1 MNLRELRKGR
11 GLTQGQLG
19 ALAGMDQATVSR
31 IENGKQTVSLEQLR
45 ALAGALGIDL
55 ADLVREAA

>member
-1 MNLRELRKGR
+1 VNLRELRKGR

-19 ALAGMDQATVSR
+19 VLAGMDQATVSR

-45 ALAGALGIDL
+45 ALAGALGNDL
-55 ADLVREAA
+55 AELVREAA